1 MMWDMLSF
9 VLSWIPLLLLLQQLL
24 YLHFA
29 LGWLGESD
37 LEMVVEELRGVEEK
51 WRLIGRELIGRVDV
65 ITYPNSTDCL
75 REVVR
80 SWLQGYY
87 TWVNIIVALR
97 KVGEAQLADNLKAK
111 YIPGE
116 LTTTT
121 SSQYSLESQ
130 HEECI
135 LLYCD

>member
-1 MMWDMLSF
+1 M
-9 VLSWIPLLLLLQQLL
+9 
-24 YLHFA
+24 
-29 LGWLGESD
+29 
-37 LEMVVEELRGVEEK
+37 EELRGVEEK
-51 WRLIGRELIGRVDV
+51 WRLIGRKLGRRVDD
-65 ITYPNSTDCL
+65 IRYPDPTDCL

-80 SWLQGYY
+80 RRLQLYTNWLH
-87 TWVNIIVALR
+87 IIIAVRKAGESQVA
-97 KVGEAQLADNLKAK
+97 DHLKAK

>member
-1 MMWDMLSF
+1 M
-9 VLSWIPLLLLLQQLL
+9 
-24 YLHFA
+24 
-29 LGWLGESD
+29 
-37 LEMVVEELRGVEEK
+37 EELRGVEEK
-51 WRLIGRELIGRVDV
+51 WRLIGRELGVRVDN

-80 SWLQGYY
+80 RELQYVTSW
-87 TWVNIIVALR
+87 VHIIGAVR
-97 KVGEAQLADNLKAK
+97 KPGEPNLADNLKAK

-135 LLYCD
+135 MLYCD

>member
-1 MMWDMLSF
+1 M
-9 VLSWIPLLLLLQQLL
+9 
-24 YLHFA
+24 
-29 LGWLGESD
+29 
-37 LEMVVEELRGVEEK
+37 EELRGVEEK
-51 WRLIGRELIGRVDV
+51 WRLIGRELDKSGVMGVDD
-65 ITYPNSTDCL
+65 ITYPDSTECL

-80 SWLQGYY
+80 RRLQQYTTTWGY
-87 TWVNIIVALR
+87 ISVAL
-97 KVGEAQLADNLKAK
+97 KKAGEPHLADNLKAK

>member
-1 MMWDMLSF
+1 ML
-9 VLSWIPLLLLLQQLL
+9 LLLLLQHLL

-29 LGWLGESD
+29 SGWLGESD
-37 LEMVVEELRGVEEK
+37 LELVVEELRGVEEK
-51 WRLIGRELIGRVDV
+51 WRFIGRELIGRVDD

-75 REVVR
+75 RKVVR
-80 SWLQGYY
+80 RRLQWYINT
-87 TWVNIIVALR
+87 TWGDIIVAVR
-97 KVGEAQLADNLKAK
+97 KAGEPQVVDHLKAK

>member
-1 MMWDMLSF
+1 M
-9 VLSWIPLLLLLQQLL
+9 
-24 YLHFA
+24 
-29 LGWLGESD
+29 
-37 LEMVVEELRGVEEK
+37 EELRGVEEK
-51 WRLIGRELIGRVDV
+51 WRGIGRELHVRVDD
-65 ITYPNSTDCL
+65 ITYPDSTDCL

-80 SWLQGYY
+80 RELPTYWK
-87 TWVNIIVALR
+87 TIIVALR
-97 KVGEAQLADNLKAK
+97 SAGEAQFADNLKAK

>member
-1 MMWDMLSF
+1 M
-9 VLSWIPLLLLLQQLL
+9 
-24 YLHFA
+24 
-29 LGWLGESD
+29 
-37 LEMVVEELRGVEEK
+37 EELRGVEEK
-51 WRLIGRELIGRVDV
+51 WRLIGRELPGVRVDD
-65 ITYPNSTDCL
+65 ITYPDPTDCL

-80 SWLQGYY
+80 RKLQPSYVT
-87 TWVNIIVALR
+87 TWVHIIVALR
-97 KVGEAQLADNLKAK
+97 KVNETNIADNLKAK

-116 LTTTT
+116 LTNTT

>member
-1 MMWDMLSF
+1 M
-9 VLSWIPLLLLLQQLL
+9 
-24 YLHFA
+24 
-29 LGWLGESD
+29 
-37 LEMVVEELRGVEEK
+37 EELSRVEEK
-51 WRLIGRELIGRVDV
+51 WRLIGRELRVRGVDD
-65 ITYPNSTDCL
+65 IRYPEPTDCL
-75 REVVR
+75 ITVVR
-80 SWLQGYY
+80 RKLKSDYT
-87 TWVNIIVALR
+87 TWVNIIVAVR
-97 KVGEAQLADNLKAK
+97 KAGEPQLADHLKAK

>member
-1 MMWDMLSF
+1 M
-9 VLSWIPLLLLLQQLL
+9 
-24 YLHFA
+24 
-29 LGWLGESD
+29 
-37 LEMVVEELRGVEEK
+37 EELRGVEEK
-51 WRLIGRELIGRVDV
+51 WRLIGRELDELGLLGVDD
-65 ITYPNSTDCL
+65 IRYPDSTDCL

-80 SWLQGYY
+80 RRLQRY
-87 TWVNIIVALR
+87 TLTTWGNIIVTLR
-97 KVGEAQLADNLKAK
+97 KAGEPHLADNLKAK

>member
-1 MMWDMLSF
+1 M
-9 VLSWIPLLLLLQQLL
+9 V

-29 LGWLGESD
+29 LDKLRESD
-37 LEMVVEELRGVEEK
+37 LELVMEELRGVEEK
-51 WRLIGRELIGRVDV
+51 WRFIGRELGVRRVDD

-75 REVVR
+75 REVFR
-80 SWLQGYY
+80 RRLQYITY
-87 TWVNIIVALR
+87 WTRIIVALR
-97 KVGEAQLADNLKAK
+97 KVGEAHLADNLKAK

>member
-1 MMWDMLSF
+1 M
-9 VLSWIPLLLLLQQLL
+9 

-29 LGWLGESD
+29 LGALRESD
-37 LEMVVEELRGVEEK
+37 LELVVEELRGVEKK
-51 WRLIGRELIGRVDV
+51 WESIGREVFKS
-65 ITYPNSTDCL
+65 TPNSYPTDIHTSHSTSHDCMK
-75 REVVR
+75 EVLKR
-80 SWLQGYY
+80 RLQDPWPI
-87 TWVNIIVALR
+87 TWRHIIVAVR
-97 KVGEAQLADNLKAK
+97 KAGEANLADNLKAK

-135 LLYCD
+135 LLYYD

>member
-1 MMWDMLSF
+1 M
-9 VLSWIPLLLLLQQLL
+9 
-24 YLHFA
+24 
-29 LGWLGESD
+29 
-37 LEMVVEELRGVEEK
+37 EELRGVEEK
-51 WRLIGRELIGRVDV
+51 WRLIGRGLGRRVHD
-65 ITYPNSTDCL
+65 ITYPNPTDCL
-75 REVVR
+75 RKVVR
-80 SWLQGYY
+80 RKLQYIT
-87 TWVNIIVALR
+87 TWRDIIVALR
-97 KVGEAQLADNLKAK
+97 KAGEPHLADSLKAK

>member
-1 MMWDMLSF
+1 M
-9 VLSWIPLLLLLQQLL
+9 
-24 YLHFA
+24 
-29 LGWLGESD
+29 
-37 LEMVVEELRGVEEK
+37 EELRGVEEK
-51 WRLIGRELIGRVDV
+51 WRLIGRELSVRGVDD
-65 ITYPNSTDCL
+65 IRYPDPTDCL

-80 SWLQGYY
+80 RVLQFIFPTT
-87 TWVNIIVALR
+87 TWRDIIFAVR
-97 KVGEAQLADNLKAK
+97 KAGETHLADSLKAK
-111 YIPGE
+111 YLPGE

>member
-1 MMWDMLSF
+1 MD
-9 VLSWIPLLLLLQQLL
+9 
-24 YLHFA
+24 
-29 LGWLGESD
+29 
-37 LEMVVEELRGVEEK
+37 ELRGVEEK
-51 WRLIGRELIGRVDV
+51 WRLIRRELDIFGVMGVDK
-65 ITYPNSTDCL
+65 ITHHDLTDCL

-80 SWLQGYY
+80 RRLQRY
-87 TWVNIIVALR
+87 TPTTWGNIIVALR
-97 KVGEAQLADNLKAK
+97 SAGEPHLADNLKAK

>member
-1 MMWDMLSF
+1 ML
-9 VLSWIPLLLLLQQLL
+9 LLLLLQQL

-29 LGWLGESD
+29 LGMLGESD
-37 LEMVVEELRGVEEK
+37 LELVVEELRGVEEK
-51 WRLIGRELIGRVDV
+51 WRLIGRELGVWGVDN
-65 ITYPNSTDCL
+65 IRYPDTTDCL
-75 REVVR
+75 REVVSKWYVQAEIYNDNTWKTIIGTLR
-80 SWLQGYY
+80 S
-87 TWVNIIVALR
+87 A
-97 KVGEAQLADNLKAK
+97 GEPQVADNLKTK
-111 YIPGE
+111 YYPGE

>member
-1 MMWDMLSF
+1 M
-9 VLSWIPLLLLLQQLL
+9 
-24 YLHFA
+24 
-29 LGWLGESD
+29 
-37 LEMVVEELRGVEEK
+37 EELRGVEEK
-51 WRLIGRELIGRVDV
+51 WRLIGRKLDEFGLMRVDD
-65 ITYPNSTDCL
+65 IRYPDPTDCL

-80 SWLQGYY
+80 RRLQWY
-87 TWVNIIVALR
+87 TTTTWRTIIVALR
-97 KVGEAQLADNLKAK
+97 NAGEPQVADNLKAK

>member
-1 MMWDMLSF
+1 M
-9 VLSWIPLLLLLQQLL
+9 
-24 YLHFA
+24 
-29 LGWLGESD
+29 
-37 LEMVVEELRGVEEK
+37 EELRGVEEK
-51 WRLIGRELIGRVDV
+51 WTLIGRALGRMVDD
-65 ITYPNSTDCL
+65 IRYPDPTDCL

-80 SWLQGYY
+80 RRLQRY
-87 TWVNIIVALR
+87 TTWESIIVALR
-97 KVGEAQLADNLKAK
+97 KVGETHLADNLKAK